1 MLTIPRKQLTAMEE
15 YLEFVNKLPLDKQG
29 KLEFVLAHTERLKQ
43 YEKETENNK
52 NNFKKVLE
60 QIESM
65 GESFEVFCECKYDD
79 SEEKFCD
86 DLYPLSLVRC

>member
-1 MLTIPRKQLTAMEE
+1 MLTIPKKKMSQIEE

-52 NNFKKVLE
+52 NNFKKVLQE
-60 QIESM
+60 IESM
-65 GESFEVFCECKYDD
+65 GQDLDIFCEC
-79 SEEKFCD
+79 EEKLCD
-86 DLYPLSLVRC
+86 GLCPLSLVRC